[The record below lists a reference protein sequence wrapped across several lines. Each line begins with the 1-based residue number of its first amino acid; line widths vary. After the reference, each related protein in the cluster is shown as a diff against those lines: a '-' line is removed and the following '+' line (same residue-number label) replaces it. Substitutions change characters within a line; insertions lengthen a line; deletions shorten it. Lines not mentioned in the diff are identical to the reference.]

1 MNISR
6 LLILLAAIGAPLSA
20 AGDDFKAGD
29 LRIGHPYTRTTPPGA
44 TTAGAYLSIDN
55 KGKAADKLV
64 RASSPAAGLVELHS
78 MSMDGNVMRMRAVPA
93 IEVAPGATVKLAP
106 GGLHVMLQE
115 LKRPLK
121 KGVRVPLTLVFERAG
136 EVKVELA
143 VEDAAAGAAA
153 SGHGGDHGTHDMQ
166 KMK

>member
-1 MNISR
+1 MRSVFSS
-6 LLILLAAIGAPLSA
+6 LLAFAVLFSTAVWGH
-20 AGDDFKAGD
+20 DYTAGD
-29 LRIGHPYTRTTPPGA
+29 LKIGHPYTRTTPPGA
-44 TTAGAYLSIDN
+44 TVAGAYLSIDN
-55 KGKAADKLV
+55 KGKAADKLL

-93 IEVAPGATVKLAP
+93 IDVAPGATVKLAP

-121 KGVRVPLTLVFERAG
+121 KGERVPLTLVFERAG

-143 VEDAAAGAAA
+143 VQDAAAAT
-153 SGHGGDHGTHDMQ
+153 SGHDAHAGHGTD
-166 KMK
+166 KK